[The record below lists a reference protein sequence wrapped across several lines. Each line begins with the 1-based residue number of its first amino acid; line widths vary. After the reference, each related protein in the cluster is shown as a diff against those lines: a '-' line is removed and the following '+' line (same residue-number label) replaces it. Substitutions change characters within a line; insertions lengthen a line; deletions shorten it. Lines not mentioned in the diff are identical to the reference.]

1 MEGETIA
8 NAFFN
13 RAARRILDGNLNL
26 STSTLKAMLVDSGY
40 TFDRDHDFVGSG
52 AGTPG
57 GEELSGTGYVA
68 GFGGAGR
75 KTLANKVFSEDDAN
89 DRGEMDC
96 DDITWTAINAGTAAA
111 LIVVKE
117 GTSDAD
123 SELIA
128 FFDSGFPKTTN
139 GGDLTAQVDA
149 QGLFH
154 MMTT

>member
-1 MEGETIA
+1 MA
-8 NAFFN
+8 NRFYN

-26 STSTLKAMLVDSGY
+26 TSSTLKIMLVDAGY
-40 TFDRDHDFVGSG
+40 TFNADHDFVGSG

-57 GEELSGTGYVA
+57 GEELSGTGYAA

-75 KTLANKVFSEDDAN
+75 RTLANKVFSEDDTN

-96 DDITWTAINAGTAAA
+96 DDVTWTAINAGAAA
-111 LIVVKE
+111 AAIVIKE

-128 FFDSGFPKTTN
+128 FFDSGFPVTTN
-139 GGDLTAQVDA
+139 GGDLTLQVNA
-149 QGLFH
+149 EGLLQLS
-154 MMTT
+154 TV